1 MTEGEKALAGLEF
14 IKGDPQLRKLRER
27 AESLCF
33 RFNHTPPEEGEM
45 RQVLL
50 RELIPDLG
58 EGCTVKPPFLCDY
71 GRFIHMGRNVFI
83 NYGCKLVDGGAI
95 NIGNDVLIG
104 PGCTIVTAN
113 HAVNPDKRRQGYM
126 RLQPVT
132 IEDNVWIGAGVM
144 ICPGVSI
151 GKNSV
156 IGAGSVVVKDI
167 PEDSIAVG
175 NPCKVIGK
183 ASEKEFQK
191 R

>member
-1 MTEGEKALAGLEF
+1 MTEMEKALAGLEF
-14 IKGDPQLRKLRER
+14 IKGDPELRKMREH

-33 RFNHTPPEEGEM
+33 RINHTPPEEVDK
-45 RQVLL
+45 RAALI
-50 RELIPDLG
+50 RELIPDMG

-71 GRFIHMGRNVFI
+71 GDFIHLGRNVFV

-113 HAVNPDKRRQGYM
+113 HALAPERRRRGYM
-126 RLQPVT
+126 RLKPVT
-132 IEDNVWIGAGVM
+132 IGDNVWIGAGVT
-144 ICPGVSI
+144 ICPGVTI

-167 PEDSIAVG
+167 PADSIAVG
-175 NPCKVIGK
+175 NPCKVIGE
-183 ASEKEFQK
+183 AGEKEN
-191 R
+191 